1 MQRRSYSMHGGKH
14 IANAQHSPSKGMPGV
29 WHLAPKDLHVIPEAL
44 IYEIFG
50 GIMDSY
56 EA

>member
-1 MQRRSYSMHGGKH
+1 MVGGKH
-14 IANAQHSPSKGMPGV
+14 VANAQHSPSKGMSGV
-29 WHLAPKDLHVIPEAL
+29 WHFAPKDLHVIPEAL

-50 GIMDSY
+50 GIMNSS